1 MTPETYALAAVLVAW
16 AIHAKYLKVLHKRDM
31 LDLIALQL
39 KATGRTPWRA

>member
-1 MTPETYALAAVLVAW
+1 MIALLLCTLAAW
-16 AIHAKYLKVLHKRDM
+16 FLHVQFVKRRAKRDM